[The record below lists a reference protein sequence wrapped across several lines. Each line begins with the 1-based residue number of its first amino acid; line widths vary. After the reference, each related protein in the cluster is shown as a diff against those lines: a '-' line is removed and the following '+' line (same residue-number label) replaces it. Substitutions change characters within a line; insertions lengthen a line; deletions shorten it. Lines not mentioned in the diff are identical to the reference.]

1 MLNLYINMLKDF
13 IIKDDKAALAPSTII
28 SLAIALIIMAIMVPI
43 ALSEFFLANT
53 SGWGSS
59 TVRLWDIIPIFV
71 VITIVMSV
79 ISTARDKL

>member
-1 MLNLYINMLKDF
+1 MLKLYINMLKDF
-13 IIKDDKAALAPSTII
+13 IIKDNKAALAPATII

-53 SGWGSS
+53 TGWGTS

-79 ISTARDKL
+79 IGTARDKL

>member
-1 MLNLYINMLKDF
+1 MLKDF
-13 IIKDDKAALAPSTII
+13 IIKDDKAALAPATII

-53 SGWGSS
+53 SGWGAS